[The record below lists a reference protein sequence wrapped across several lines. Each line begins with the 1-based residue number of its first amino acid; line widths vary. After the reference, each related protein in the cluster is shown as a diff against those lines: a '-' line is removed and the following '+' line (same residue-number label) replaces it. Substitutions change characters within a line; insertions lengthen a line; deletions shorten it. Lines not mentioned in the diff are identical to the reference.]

1 MDAHIIVISGLSL
14 CILLIICREICFGYQ
29 DFVKNNRV
37 LVDSSKRN
45 ELIKA
50 YAFFLTAL
58 VLAIILYGMFQIHQ
72 SNVPILHVCSNEP
85 SLNKFTSLS
94 KTQPI
99 LIGNFSGTNFYD
111 NAPLVL
117 EGQGIAKRHARIK
130 YDSNKKAWEIDKLD
144 RNPVVI
150 KRVNEDIHLGENST
164 PPSLILM
171 NNDKISVGDVLL
183 EIEIPS
189 IFVFSSRNGFLLGL
203 IFAAVCLVILGFIKN
218 QIHPHNY
225 FLFPVVILLSGFG
238 LVTMYKLTLISTN
251 QLVFLH
257 FIKLISGLFGFLII
271 VKIPNDV
278 WHFFGRSLLTVVTFP
293 YQLVMAVCRGSSQKQ
308 YQTPINGSDS
318 VLSVRYSLRN
328 SSLFSEDSL
337 RGNPY
342 SMAHFLLAA
351 SMILLLIPIA
361 FGGRLGINLGFM
373 RIQPV
378 EFAKII
384 LIYYFTILICIYLI
398 KTDSLNTISKR
409 FRLVSPILIMMILPA
424 VTLAALHDFG
434 PILLLYAII
443 LILFYVG
450 SSRLLEPMITTIFLM
465 CTCALF
471 IIFKPNS
478 IVFIVYFSLLML
490 FLLINPHLRT
500 LGFISFLG
508 FILLESGIYLN
519 VIRPEH
525 FQVITERIS
534 IWKNPWGA
542 DKGLQLAKSL
552 WLIRDSGWWGSG
564 FDWKD
569 LSILPPEFHTDFIFT
584 VIAATFGLTGAIV
597 IFICY
602 LLIAYAGLKIAAS
615 SFDSISGGMKRSM
628 LVMGIVFAIGFQAFV
643 IIAGNVR
650 ILPLTGITL
659 PLLSY
664 GGSSLLATFILIG
677 LMYK

>member
-1 MDAHIIVISGLSL
+1 
-14 CILLIICREICFGYQ
+14 
-29 DFVKNNRV
+29 
-37 LVDSSKRN
+37 
-45 ELIKA
+45 
-50 YAFFLTAL
+50 
-58 VLAIILYGMFQIHQ
+58 
-72 SNVPILHVCSNEP
+72 
-85 SLNKFTSLS
+85 
-94 KTQPI
+94 
-99 LIGNFSGTNFYD
+99 
-111 NAPLVL
+111 
-117 EGQGIAKRHARIK
+117 
-130 YDSNKKAWEIDKLD
+130 
-144 RNPVVI
+144 
-150 KRVNEDIHLGENST
+150 
-164 PPSLILM
+164 
-171 NNDKISVGDVLL
+171 
-183 EIEIPS
+183 
-189 IFVFSSRNGFLLGL
+189 
-203 IFAAVCLVILGFIKN
+203 
-218 QIHPHNY
+218 
-225 FLFPVVILLSGFG
+225 
-238 LVTMYKLTLISTN
+238 
-251 QLVFLH
+251 
-257 FIKLISGLFGFLII
+257 
-271 VKIPNDV
+271 
-278 WHFFGRSLLTVVTFP
+278 
-293 YQLVMAVCRGSSQKQ
+293 
-308 YQTPINGSDS
+308 
-318 VLSVRYSLRN
+318 
-328 SSLFSEDSL
+328 
-337 RGNPY
+337 
-342 SMAHFLLAA
+342 
-351 SMILLLIPIA
+351 
-361 FGGRLGINLGFM
+361 
-373 RIQPV
+373 
-378 EFAKII
+378 
-384 LIYYFTILICIYLI
+384 
-398 KTDSLNTISKR
+398 
-409 FRLVSPILIMMILPA
+409 
-424 VTLAALHDFG
+424 
-434 PILLLYAII
+434 
-443 LILFYVG
+443 
-450 SSRLLEPMITTIFLM
+450 M

>member
-1 MDAHIIVISGLSL
+1 
-14 CILLIICREICFGYQ
+14 
-29 DFVKNNRV
+29 
-37 LVDSSKRN
+37 
-45 ELIKA
+45 
-50 YAFFLTAL
+50 
-58 VLAIILYGMFQIHQ
+58 
-72 SNVPILHVCSNEP
+72 
-85 SLNKFTSLS
+85 
-94 KTQPI
+94 
-99 LIGNFSGTNFYD
+99 
-111 NAPLVL
+111 
-117 EGQGIAKRHARIK
+117 
-130 YDSNKKAWEIDKLD
+130 
-144 RNPVVI
+144 
-150 KRVNEDIHLGENST
+150 
-164 PPSLILM
+164 
-171 NNDKISVGDVLL
+171 
-183 EIEIPS
+183 
-189 IFVFSSRNGFLLGL
+189 
-203 IFAAVCLVILGFIKN
+203 
-218 QIHPHNY
+218 
-225 FLFPVVILLSGFG
+225 
-238 LVTMYKLTLISTN
+238 
-251 QLVFLH
+251 
-257 FIKLISGLFGFLII
+257 
-271 VKIPNDV
+271 
-278 WHFFGRSLLTVVTFP
+278 
-293 YQLVMAVCRGSSQKQ
+293 
-308 YQTPINGSDS
+308 
-318 VLSVRYSLRN
+318 
-328 SSLFSEDSL
+328 
-337 RGNPY
+337 
-342 SMAHFLLAA
+342 MAHCLLAA

-384 LIYYFTILICIYLI
+384 LIYYFTILICIYLM

-478 IVFIVYFSLLML
+478 IVFIAYFSLLML

-500 LGFISFLG
+500 LGLISFFG

-552 WLIRDSGWWGSG
+552 WLIRDSGWWGRG
-564 FDWKD
+564 FDWND

-584 VIAATFGLTGAIV
+584 VITATFGLTGAIV

-602 LLIAYAGLKIAAS
+602 LLIVYAGLKIAAS
-615 SFDSISGGMKRSM
+615 SFDSISEGMRRSM
-628 LVMGIVFAIGFQAFV
+628 LVTGIVFAIGFQAFV